1 MKKRIVAAAAI
12 AAISLL
18 AYPKLEQMAAM
29 ERGYSGAVFGGE
41 EIILLSGIF
50 LSVYIIA
57 KGFRKQKKRSGTRTV
72 AASHTESEQSESK
85 SL

>member
-18 AYPKLEQMAAM
+18 AYPKLEQLAAM

-41 EIILLSGIF
+41 EIILLFGIF
-50 LSVYIIA
+50 LSVYIVA
-57 KGFRKQKKRSGTRTV
+57 KGFKQKKRSGTRT
-72 AASHTESEQSESK
+72 ASASHTESEQSESK